1 MLADGTCLNIVLDE
15 LGKTRPPEF
24 CCDKLTGFKVTWVA
38 SSFMVMAMMN
48 YGLSKGVIQGNVYMS
63 FVGKDTLGDL
73 PVGQAGMEDS
83 RDGWF

>member
-1 MLADGTCLNIVLDE
+1 M
-15 LGKTRPPEF
+15 
-24 CCDKLTGFKVTWVA
+24 A

-48 YGLSKGVIQGNVYMS
+48 YGLSKGVIQRNVYMC

-83 RDGWF
+83 RDGWFLGGLEVLQYKGVGGGG